1 MRTYKTRA
9 SNPVVALLWENWRLT
24 YLAFFVALGLGAGVT
39 HSLAEMQRL
48 QLQNAWGDPVLPSYA
63 ICCFALFMYAA
74 IVLYSLADPKAL
86 SMRIPSRHYALPM
99 RTGTMVT
106 VQLVYRVASFS
117 ILALA
122 LFVLLRVE
130 FGDLVEHGLAWDM
143 SIAIMMFSYVLAVAW
158 SWGALRPLVTAALIG
173 VAPLVAIGLAVKVV
187 EVRRVAPLTAI
198 STTRL
203 GDTQPDLIA
212 QQWREGDT
220 RSGLVSI
227 DEAPRRRNRSLGM
240 NRLEPDADTSGVAGR
255 VAAFE
260 HAAEARGTESS
271 VVRKTWFTQLWEKL
285 ATDFTPVLFL
295 LSAAYMAVAYVS
307 GLRGRLGSVPG
318 AQSSSVASRVFGSG
332 PRITSSAQQAQVWYE
347 WRRKGLVLPGLTL
360 CFTFAAVI
368 LAWIAEGT
376 DLEITDLAEAFLLVP
391 AYASVFAAF
400 FTGLYML
407 SVDYRHASSG
417 LSTFLYTR
425 PLSTDSYTRARL
437 RMSVQSVLVNL
448 CLCLALGLAGIVLSG
463 VDGQR
468 VRPEEITNLENLP
481 LIIFVLVAYGLLLWS
496 LLWMSVPVLLYLL
509 WFGCYFNY
517 QSLASPGFDQIS
529 EHVHMFWL
537 IWIPAAVL
545 VAATAFVWRHPAM
558 WKSLSNSTVAQAR
571 RAMVVTFLAMVF
583 CLLITDNVDPFG
595 PDSFEVFSIF
605 LGIVGLST
613 LPALSILS
621 QPLLLNRLRT
631 K

>member
-24 YLAFFVALGLGAGVT
+24 YLAFFVALALGAGVS

-48 QLQNAWGDPVLPSYA
+48 QSQNAWSDPVLPSYA

-86 SMRIPSRHYALPM
+86 SMRIPSRYYSLPV
-99 RTGTMVT
+99 RTGTMVA
-106 VQLVYRVASFS
+106 VQLAYRVASFS

-143 SIAIMMFSYVLAVAW
+143 SIAVLMFSYVLAVAW
-158 SWGALRPLVTAALIG
+158 SWGAWRPLVTAALIG
-173 VAPLVAIGLAVKVV
+173 IPPLLAIGLAINVA
-187 EVRRVAPLTAI
+187 EVRRVAPMTAT

-212 QQWREGDT
+212 QQRREGDT

-227 DEAPRRRNRSLGM
+227 DQAPRRRDRSVGLSS
-240 NRLEPDADTSGVAGR
+240 LESEASPSGAAGR
-255 VAAFE
+255 IAALE

-307 GLRGRLGSVPG
+307 GLRGRLGSITSEP
-318 AQSSSVASRVFGSG
+318 SSNITGRIFGSG

-347 WRRKGLVLPGLTL
+347 WRRKGLVLPGVTLALTFL
-360 CFTFAAVI
+360 FSLVALISDGRAA
-368 LAWIAEGT
+368 
-376 DLEITDLAEAFLLVP
+376 DLKYLLIVP
-391 AYASVFAAF
+391 MYVAPFAAF

-425 PLSTDSYTRARL
+425 PLSTDAYTRARL
-437 RMSVQSVLVNL
+437 RMSAQSVFLTIG
-448 CLCLALGLAGIVLSG
+448 LCLALAVAGLAGNYYDNSISVGSIDLTE
-463 VDGQR
+463 VP
-468 VRPEEITNLENLP
+468 VYVFAFL
-481 LIIFVLVAYGLLLWS
+481 AYGLLLWS
-496 LLWMSVPVLLYLL
+496 LLWMSVPVLVYLL
-509 WFGCYFNY
+509 WFGCYFYY
-517 QSLASPGFDQIS
+517 QTLVNTEFDRIS
-529 EHVHMFWL
+529 EHVHQFWL

-545 VAATAFVWRHPAM
+545 VALTAFVWRHPTM
-558 WKSLSNSTVAQAR
+558 WRSLSDATVARAR
-571 RAMVVTFLAMVF
+571 HVMIVAFVAMGF
-583 CLLITDNVDPFG
+583 CLLSLLINNEVNPFG
-595 PDSFEVFSIF
+595 PDSFEVISFF

-613 LPALSILS
+613 LPALSVLS

-631 K
+631 R